1 MSISQE
7 NAAKMLKVEKERA
20 PIKASAS
27 RKGLGGEKGATS
39 DNYQSTVF
47 FAVKRAV
54 LSGRS
59 FEIQGVLIEKGQTQL
74 GHEMLSIIG

>member
-7 NAAKMLKVEKERA
+7 NAAKMLKVEERA

-39 DNYQSTVF
+39 DNYQSTDF
-47 FAVKRAV
+47 FC
-54 LSGRS
+54 S
-59 FEIQGVLIEKGQTQL
+59 
-74 GHEMLSIIG
+74 

>member
-39 DNYQSTVF
+39 DNYQSTDVF
-47 FAVKRAV
+47 LQKSV
-54 LSGRS
+54 LFYQKPLKYR
-59 FEIQGVLIEKGQTQL
+59 VL
-74 GHEMLSIIG
+74 

>member
-7 NAAKMLKVEKERA
+7 NAAKMLKVEKERRA

-39 DNYQSTVF
+39 DNYQSTDF
-47 FAVKRAV
+47 FFLKSV
-54 LSGRS
+54 LFYEEPLKYR
-59 FEIQGVLIEKGQTQL
+59 VLTA
-74 GHEMLSIIG
+74 LSR

>member
-39 DNYQSTVF
+39 DNYQSTDF
-47 FAVKRAV
+47 FFLQKSV
-54 LSGRS
+54 LFYQEPLKYR
-59 FEIQGVLIEKGQTQL
+59 VL
-74 GHEMLSIIG
+74 

>member
-39 DNYQSTVF
+39 DNYQSTDF
-47 FAVKRAV
+47 FFRRA
-54 LSGRS
+54 SC
-59 FEIQGVLIEKGQTQL
+59 LIKNL
-74 GHEMLSIIG
+74 

>member
-39 DNYQSTVF
+39 DNYQSTDF
-47 FAVKRAV
+47 F
-54 LSGRS
+54 LSRT
-59 FEIQGVLIEKGQTQL
+59 FEIQGSLIEKA
-74 GHEMLSIIG
+74 HSIR